1 MTNFI
6 LAIFLFFIFFHI
18 TPCIFLYHF
27 LSIWTWNISCI
38 ILFQR
43 NTHPFLAPSFAICF
57 LLVLSL
63 LFCGSA
69 RLQMICF
76 MCAFPCSFGCFLKCS
91 LWFCFWWSLRL
102 GSFWVLLVNSLHIII
117 LIMELSKKGCKSKI
131 YFCQSK
137 TVPRV

>member
-6 LAIFLFFIFFHI
+6 LTTFLFFIFFHI
-18 TPCIFLYHF
+18 TPCISLYHI
-27 LSIWTWNISCI
+27 LSILTWNISCI

-76 MCAFPCSFGCFLKCS
+76 MCAFPFSFGCS
-91 LWFCFWWSLRL
+91 LWSLEL
-102 GSFWVLLVNSLHIII
+102 GSFWVLLGNSRHIII
-117 LIMELSKKGCKSKI
+117 LIMELFKKGCKSKI
-131 YFCQSK
+131 YLYQSD
-137 TVPRV
+137 TFPRV